1 MMKKMKIHVRNIT
14 VALKT
19 AKLCKCFILAAISFI
34 RVFPLFVE
42 KAPSVFAPSSSF
54 STELFL
60 IALSG
65 CWKATGRQVEPQAAG
80 TGWSGEQRPF
90 TFLTAQYPSSTFFD
104 RLFSHSFPFSF
115 FRFRF
120 GLWRCVERVRGRPLL
135 WPKLWSVSSPG
146 VGNQLDFSSCFW
158 WFAKFADDVLAAF
171 LFASVISG
179 FFNLAGQIVSAHL
192 LRSVTSYLYR
202 SHQWT
207 GGR

>member
-1 MMKKMKIHVRNIT
+1 MFHPRRYLVHTGLSSLCRKST
-14 VALKT
+14 VSICPFFVIFNRAVSY
-19 AKLCKCFILAAISFI
+19 CSFWMLEGD
-34 RVFPLFVE
+34 RQ
-42 KAPSVFAPSSSF
+42 
-54 STELFL
+54 T
-60 IALSG
+60 G
-65 CWKATGRQVEPQAAG
+65 GATGRWHWLV
-80 TGWSGEQRPF
+80 GWKASFHFPYC
-90 TFLTAQYPSSTFFD
+90 AVSTQHLVSFFD
-104 RLFSHSFPFSF
+104 RLSSHSFPFSF

-120 GLWRCVERVRGRPLL
+120 GLWRCVERVRGGPLL

-179 FFNLAGQIVSAHL
+179 FFHLAGQIVSAHL

-202 SHQWT
+202 CHQWT